1 MNWSA
6 SGQKD
11 PTTFSTF
18 LPAAPGGG
26 DHIPADARRALVLFQ
41 ILGCGTEHE
50 DTTILDCV
58 RRTSK
63 TPYDDLEECPN
74 ESRTKAQGRSEGS
87 VGGTGRKRRYE
98 DDDCA
103 SGPFLEGAKQ
113 LAEAISA
120 PPSDPTSSAT
130 NELGSAIILET
141 SRHIEEYSQLL
152 ALVRDDRS
160 SDSVDNDYVE
170 ILERQVRLAKD
181 RNKMSQKREEERNS
195 SERR

>member
-1 MNWSA
+1 
-6 SGQKD
+6 
-11 PTTFSTF
+11 
-18 LPAAPGGG
+18 
-26 DHIPADARRALVLFQ
+26 VLFH

-50 DTTILDCV
+50 DKTILDCV

-63 TPYDDLEECPN
+63 APYDDLDERPN

-87 VGGTGRKRRYE
+87 VGGTGRKRRHD

-103 SGPFLEGAKQ
+103 SGPFLEGAKR

-120 PPSDPTSSAT
+120 PPSDPSSSAT
-130 NELGSAIILET
+130 NELGSATILET
-141 SRHIEEYSQLL
+141 SRLIEEYCRLL
-152 ALVRDDRS
+152 SLVRDAKS

-181 RNKMSQKREEERNS
+181 RIKMSQKREEERNS
-195 SERR
+195 SGRW